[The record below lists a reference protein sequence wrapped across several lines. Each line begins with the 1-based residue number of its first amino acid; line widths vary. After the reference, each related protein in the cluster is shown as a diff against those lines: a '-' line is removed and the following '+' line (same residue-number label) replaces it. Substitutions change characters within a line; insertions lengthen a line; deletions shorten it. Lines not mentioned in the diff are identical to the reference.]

1 MKKLICIVL
10 AALLLT
16 ACGAEGAKN
25 QKATAQIR
33 GKEVTYEKW
42 EETGLP
48 TKGSYILTEDVELE
62 AAVTLTGDLD
72 LHLDGHKIAAK
83 SGVELGNMFVIP
95 AGTTMTVYD
104 EPGGADILREYD
116 SESPDAKLEMPAG
129 TIVSS
134 DCYVGNMT
142 VSSIFRVEGE
152 LVIAGGHIDASPVV
166 LEDAANGLA
175 AYVVSGGKL
184 EVAGGVVTGGTS
196 WSFVVP
202 EEEGAE
208 RPYGYGGAVYVE
220 KGAECL
226 ISGGVVWKGSA
237 YRGGNIYVA
246 GDEEGAGKL
255 VITGGALVGGEATE
269 RGGNAL
275 VAGIMEMSDGILYC
289 GTSYKYG
296 GNLCLSGQLEMTGGV
311 MEDGVADVNT
321 VGNGYGG
328 NIMVNGLHA
337 KVHITDAEL
346 TGGQAP
352 CKESHGGNIAVVGA
366 GAESFLVENT
376 EIYGGSGHRGGNV
389 YIGSFNKDISLDNLD
404 YTFTNVNMDGG
415 LTTYRGANL
424 CADSKNPEK
433 TISVT
438 FNNCELAVEDYTE
451 LNLAVGAGAKDVSFV
466 NIVVNGGKLIEGD
479 VHLYGS
485 TTMVTNGVTFVE
497 SVVSG
502 NGIHTENP

>member
-1 MKKLICIVL
+1 
-10 AALLLT
+10 
-16 ACGAEGAKN
+16 
-25 QKATAQIR
+25 
-33 GKEVTYEKW
+33 
-42 EETGLP
+42 
-48 TKGSYILTEDVELE
+48 
-62 AAVTLTGDLD
+62 
-72 LHLDGHKIAAK
+72 
-83 SGVELGNMFVIP
+83 
-95 AGTTMTVYD
+95 
-104 EPGGADILREYD
+104 
-116 SESPDAKLEMPAG
+116 
-129 TIVSS
+129 
-134 DCYVGNMT
+134 
-142 VSSIFRVEGE
+142 
-152 LVIAGGHIDASPVV
+152 
-166 LEDAANGLA
+166 
-175 AYVVSGGKL
+175 
-184 EVAGGVVTGGTS
+184 
-196 WSFVVP
+196 
-202 EEEGAE
+202 
-208 RPYGYGGAVYVE
+208 
-220 KGAECL
+220 
-226 ISGGVVWKGSA
+226 
-237 YRGGNIYVA
+237 
-246 GDEEGAGKL
+246 
-255 VITGGALVGGEATE
+255 
-269 RGGNAL
+269 
-275 VAGIMEMSDGILYC
+275 MEMSDGILYC

-346 TGGQAP
+346 TGGRAP
-352 CKESHGGNIAVVGA
+352 CKESHGGNIAVIGG